1 MLTDKKDRE
10 EELYWREKAR
20 SNGVYVSV
28 GVDR

>member
-1 MLTDKKDRE
+1 MDKKKERE